1 MCTTGIPCT
10 QKRWFQRM
18 MKFTI
23 IIDMTTV
30 YYHHHL
36 GSLSIPDHRGDD
48 LTWHTHKKEKQNRN
62 QAPKSNGIQTAFVGS
77 NFGIAVGRDCSLSDL
92 WIGLHC
98 LASFH
103 LVQLDNVII
112 FEACAT
118 LLHFLWSYLFHI
130 DRPNQLFESLLLYE
144 FWFSYICQNREGQR
158 KTVFL
163 VHII

>member
-1 MCTTGIPCT
+1 MHFWYTLYTETMISTNDEIHHYHRHDHCVLSPSFGFSINPRS
-10 QKRWFQRM
+10 QRRW
-18 MKFTI
+18 
-23 IIDMTTV
+23 
-30 YYHHHL
+30 
-36 GSLSIPDHRGDD
+36 SD
-48 LTWHTHKKEKQNRN
+48 LTHSQKKEKQNRN

-144 FWFSYICQNREGQR
+144 FWFSYICQSREGQR